1 MMETFFIISFIF
13 VVGIFL
19 TRSKVG
25 TAILCIII
33 AFVIIGVIKE
43 SHQEQIEKEE
53 HEGKVQMYH
62 DGHFE
67 WVTPEEYGAI
77 IKKEGEDHY
86 RKWAAEHPE
95 EAEKDRI
102 RDSISRA
109 HYGYGTRSIYDPK

>member
-1 MMETFFIISFIF
+1 MIETYFIITFIC
-13 VVGIFL
+13 VVCIFL

-25 TAILCIII
+25 KAVLGIVI
-33 AFVIIGVIKE
+33 AFVLIGGLVKC
-43 SHQEQIEKEE
+43 HQDQVEEEE
-53 HEGKVQMYH
+53 HEGKVQIYH
-62 DGHFE
+62 NGNFE
-67 WVTPEEYGAI
+67 WVTPEEQEEIY
-77 IKKEGEDHY
+77 KKDAEDHY